1 MVWDFLLYPLCHI
14 SFKGQPEGTGGNMW
28 EMEGDYGK
36 GMGNEGKGEEIGCK
50 QIGNWRTTLEN

>member
-1 MVWDFLLYPLCHI
+1 
-14 SFKGQPEGTGGNMW
+14 MW

-50 QIGNWRTTLEN
+50 QIGNWRTTLENQVLIIQVKQGLLELGGKKEAKE